1 MDPWASVRLKDSFH
15 PLLPEIANLL
25 QRAVSLGD
33 KVTPNTPSPFDGVQP
48 GPLSVANY
56 LVRMCKYSECSN
68 SVFIRTLI
76 LIDRMTKRHRLT
88 SLNVHR
94 MIAVAFVISV
104 KLTDDQYYGGSYYAS
119 ISGVALDDLG
129 EMEQIFLKTIEWD
142 IYIKDSQYKKVTDNL
157 AAAAAKRQKQV
168 QRQMASMQIPQAVPK
183 EVPRIPEVPGMQKLH
198 TSDRVV
204 FADALQPQR
213 A

>member
-1 MDPWASVRLKDSFH
+1 
-15 PLLPEIANLL
+15 
-25 QRAVSLGD
+25 
-33 KVTPNTPSPFDGVQP
+33 
-48 GPLSVANY
+48 
-56 LVRMCKYSECSN
+56 
-68 SVFIRTLI
+68 
-76 LIDRMTKRHRLT
+76 
-88 SLNVHR
+88 VHR
-94 MIAVAFVISV
+94 MIAVAFVLSV

-142 IYIKDSQYKKVTDNL
+142 IYIKESQYKKVTDNL
-157 AAAAAKRQKQV
+157 AAAAAKRQKQ
-168 QRQMASMQIPQAVPK
+168 MASRQIPAVPK
-183 EVPRIPEVPGMQKLH
+183 DVPRIPEVPVMQKLH

>member
-1 MDPWASVRLKDSFH
+1 MDPWASVRLKPSFH
-15 PLLPEIANLL
+15 PLLPEIASLL
-25 QRAVSLGD
+25 GRAVSLGD
-33 KVTPNTPSPFDGVQP
+33 KVTPNTPSPFDGVQS
-48 GPLSVANY
+48 GPLSVPNY

-68 SVFIRTLI
+68 SVFVRTLI

-94 MIAVAFVISV
+94 MIAVAFVLSV
-104 KLTDDQYYGGSYYAS
+104 KLTDDEYYGGSYYAS

-142 IYIKDSQYKKVTDNL
+142 ICIPESQYKKVTDNL
-157 AAAAAKRQKQV
+157 AAATAKKQK
-168 QRQMASMQIPQAVPK
+168 QMASTQVPQARQIPQD
-183 EVPRIPEVPGMQKLH
+183 VPRIPVGPVMKKLP
-198 TSDRVV
+198 TGRVV
-204 FADALQPQR
+204 YADALQPQR